1 MPFELCGGIFFEFPV
16 RYTACATSPFEPFI
30 AKPSCRTAVSGVV
43 DHEGLVAMG
52 RDLGLLTQDVDGFD
66 TVKDTA
72 SGRPELY
79 FLDQAEKLDPF
90 AVKSFGWFF

>member
-1 MPFELCGGIFFEFPV
+1 
-16 RYTACATSPFEPFI
+16 
-30 AKPSCRTAVSGVV
+30 
-43 DHEGLVAMG
+43 MG
-52 RDLGLLTQDVDGFD
+52 RDFGLLTQYFNGFD

-72 SGRPELY
+72 PGRPELY